1 MLGHPE
7 PPVAERL
14 DVAGQVERIAQ
25 GPTGIAAFGDR
36 GKIENGERDHRATI
50 SPDTSDDKATGGF
63 TTRFVPLIIAGPEKA
78 ANMTTTVNA
87 IYRYPVKGL
96 SAERMDQVAL
106 TPGEC
111 LPHDRRFAVALGS
124 TGFDPQH
131 PEWLPKISFVMLMR
145 DEKLA
150 QLQTR
155 FDVESGVLTIAEN
168 GRELLQAGMTE
179 PEGRRR
185 VAGFIADFLGDVDG
199 PLHVVEA
206 PGHAFADARRKP
218 NATTD
223 KYVSLINRAS
233 IAALEA
239 AMGVPVDPLRFRANV
254 YFEGAPAWSELGWV
268 GSDIALGTARLRVVS
283 PITRCAATQVNP
295 VTAERD
301 LDIVAA
307 LGRAFGH
314 INMGVY
320 AEVVAGGEIAV
331 GAALLGP
338 PHD

>member
-1 MLGHPE
+1 M
-7 PPVAERL
+7 
-14 DVAGQVERIAQ
+14 AG
-25 GPTGIAAFGDR
+25 
-36 GKIENGERDHRATI
+36 
-50 SPDTSDDKATGGF
+50 
-63 TTRFVPLIIAGPEKA
+63 
-78 ANMTTTVNA
+78 TVTA

-96 SAERMDQVAL
+96 SAERMDRVAL
-106 TPGEC
+106 MPGQC
-111 LPHDRRFAVALGS
+111 LPHDRRFAIALGS
-124 TGFDPQH
+124 TPFDPQR
-131 PEWLPKISFVMLMR
+131 PEWLSKIHFIMLMR

-155 FDVESGVLTIAEN
+155 FDAESGVLTITGN
-168 GRELLQAGMTE
+168 GRVLLRERMTE
-179 PEGRRR
+179 TKGSKLVAEFF
-185 VAGFIADFLGDVDG
+185 AGFLGPAVNG
-199 PLHVVEA
+199 PLRVVEA

-239 AMGVPVDPLRFRANV
+239 AMGVPVDPIRFRANV
-254 YFEGAPAWSELGWV
+254 YFDGASAWSEHDWIDSEITIG
-268 GSDIALGTARLRVVS
+268 AARLRVVS

-295 VTAERD
+295 ATAQRD

-320 AEVVAGGEIAV
+320 AEVVAGGEVAI
-331 GAALLGP
+331 GAALVEP
-338 PHD
+338 